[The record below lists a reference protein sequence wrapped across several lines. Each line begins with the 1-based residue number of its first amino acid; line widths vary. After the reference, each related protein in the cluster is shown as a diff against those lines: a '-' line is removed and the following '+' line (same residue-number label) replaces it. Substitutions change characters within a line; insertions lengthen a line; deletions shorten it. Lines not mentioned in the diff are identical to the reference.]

1 MKKIS
6 KRIIALI
13 LTLVMAVTIVPL
25 SGLNITVE
33 AATGS
38 DVVDYARQFIGCSY
52 VSGATGPDAF
62 DCSGFVSFVFKHF
75 GIDIPNST
83 YVIWN
88 EMGKYGTIID
98 HGSCEKAIPGDVI
111 VWVGHVSIYT
121 GNGKCVEALNSRYG
135 VTEAVAVNSHTN
147 GMDYYV
153 LRINGLSSAVVI
165 NEKYTVKFDAN
176 GGTGAPD
183 SQIKYSDMAL
193 TLTSMTPARSGYTFK
208 EWNTLSTGKGTSYPS
223 GASYSANA
231 DVTLYAIWTKN
242 VEEPAHTHRY
252 FPQIT
257 KAATCEGEGIK
268 TYICTCGSSYTE
280 AIPAKGHLYGEWVI
294 TKLATVSAAGE
305 KQHTC
310 KTCGKVETETIA
322 KLTADAVVIDKAT
335 IALNYKGTAKL
346 MANKTVTW
354 STSNPAVVTV
364 DTNGNIFAAGAGTA
378 TVTAT
383 ADGQTASCVVKV
395 SYTWWQMII
404 RTLLLGFLWY

>member
-38 DVVDYARQFIGCSY
+38 DVVEYARQFIGCPY

-88 EMGKYGTIID
+88 NMSKYGNVID
-98 HGSCEKAIPGDVI
+98 HGSVENAIPGDVI

-121 GNGKCVEALNSRYG
+121 GNGNCVEALNSRYG
-135 VTEAVAVNSHTN
+135 VTEAIPVNSHTN

-165 NEKYTVKFDAN
+165 NEKYTVKYDAN
-176 GGTGAPD
+176 GGVGAPA
-183 SQIKYSDMAL
+183 SQTKYSDMSL
-193 TLTSMTPARSGYTFK
+193 TLTSYTPTRLGYTFK

-223 GASYSANA
+223 GSSYSINEN
-231 DVTLYAIWTKN
+231 VTLYAVWTAN
-242 VEEPAHTHRY
+242 QSTHTHRY
-252 FPQIT
+252 SSKIT
-257 KAATCEGEGIK
+257 KAATCETEGIK
-268 TYICTCGSSYTE
+268 TFTCSCGSSYTE
-280 AIPAKGHLYGEWVI
+280 SIPATGHSYGDWVI

-305 KQHTC
+305 KQRTC
-310 KTCGKVETETIA
+310 KTCGKVEKESIA
-322 KLTADAVVIDKAT
+322 KLAADAVVLDKAT
-335 IALNYKGTAKL
+335 IAMNYRGTAKL
-346 MANKTVTW
+346 MANKAVKW
-354 STSNPAVVTV
+354 STSNPSIATV
-364 DTNGNIFAAGAGTA
+364 DANGNIIATGAGTA

-383 ADGQTASCVVKV
+383 AGSQTASCVVKV